1 MKNGRL
7 VSAAAAFSVAA
18 GSFNAFPASA
28 VEKSELLD
36 VSGFVIRDENFVHLS
51 KGTYLRD
58 VSYLFDEQDKVP
70 ESPDNLNVGGDVLK
84 ATSKANWT
92 PNQQMEYG
100 AASFYMDLGANYVIT
115 AVAFLDT
122 NGTPTWTISDGEP
135 FSWHKIA
142 EQNMNFYNSWRAI
155 KFDKPEPTR
164 YLHFSSDYCD
174 SGVSEI
180 AIYGYKQSELSD
192 SQKKRTAPEKSLYP
206 VSGETVTAAGKRL
219 GFNAFIDDP
228 ITAMMSAGIIREYH
242 NFSWMLD
249 NDCKVKFTQGTW
261 GDMDSYYKSLHDR
274 GISVIPCI
282 QGGSTAVSGGTKA
295 NEIPVKSG
303 ADTLDP
309 KSYAVHAQTMYQI
322 AARYGSNSKIDPKTL
337 NITDAQ
343 PAKTGLGYLNAVE
356 NSNEP
361 NKSWAGKSNY
371 FTPYEL
377 AAMCSADYDGHEGT
391 IPDAG
396 VHTADPSFKLAM
408 GGLVGYSTMIQ
419 YLEEMKLWF
428 DYNRSD
434 GRFAVDIVN
443 VHIGADSPDIE
454 ESSLRETIAE
464 LKKWMSQN
472 APDTELWIS
481 EFEVPMSD
489 CEAEGTDAHDDENY
503 QLRYAQRVARTY
515 LCALENNSV
524 DYITKFQL
532 RDEGEGVYYNSG
544 LVTQKGKWDK
554 KLAWYYLSCMTNV
567 LDDSVWT
574 DETLGDGYWVNTF
587 CSYDDRKLIKCANS
601 WNSKSDGVYGIPA
614 EGRKYAYLT
623 VPEMGIAEGRTT
635 MLNIENDEVK
645 VNITE
650 TPVFITFTDEL
661 EPYSNG
667 SNTQLRPAA
676 ISLTKNRSGEVCDLS
691 AEPKDSVLNQF
702 YRMFDEPDT
711 MPDPVYGNTSAL
723 NAPETNVDKS
733 GITGYV
739 FFDKPCV
746 FNGFAVFDTFGTGGI
761 SVYDANT
768 DELLWSSDL
777 GSYMSRSVTLT
788 KDSAPTNCLKIVK
801 DDGAMNE
808 LAFYGYK
815 APASSWDADSDGRV
829 DAFDHVLIRQS
840 LVSNDAKYSIAD
852 LVGLTRFL
860 LGM

>member
-601 WNSKSDGVYGIPA
+601 WNSKSDGVYGISA

-676 ISLTKNRSGEVCDLS
+676 ISLTKDRSGEVCDLS

-723 NAPETNVDKS
+723 NAPETNVNKS

>member
-274 GISVIPCI
+274 EISVIPCI

-601 WNSKSDGVYGIPA
+601 WNSKSDGVYGISA

-676 ISLTKNRSGEVCDLS
+676 ISLTKDRSGEVCDLS
-691 AEPKDSVLNQF
+691 AEPKDAVLNQF

>member
-51 KGTYLRD
+51 NGTYLRD

-554 KLAWYYLSCMTNV
+554 KACVVLSLMH
-567 LDDSVWT
+567 
-574 DETLGDGYWVNTF
+574 
-587 CSYDDRKLIKCANS
+587 
-601 WNSKSDGVYGIPA
+601 
-614 EGRKYAYLT
+614 
-623 VPEMGIAEGRTT
+623 
-635 MLNIENDEVK
+635 
-645 VNITE
+645 
-650 TPVFITFTDEL
+650 
-661 EPYSNG
+661 
-667 SNTQLRPAA
+667 
-676 ISLTKNRSGEVCDLS
+676 
-691 AEPKDSVLNQF
+691 
-702 YRMFDEPDT
+702 
-711 MPDPVYGNTSAL
+711 
-723 NAPETNVDKS
+723 DKR
-733 GITGYV
+733 
-739 FFDKPCV
+739 
-746 FNGFAVFDTFGTGGI
+746 A
-761 SVYDANT
+761 
-768 DELLWSSDL
+768 
-777 GSYMSRSVTLT
+777 R
-788 KDSAPTNCLKIVK
+788 
-801 DDGAMNE
+801 
-808 LAFYGYK
+808 
-815 APASSWDADSDGRV
+815 
-829 DAFDHVLIRQS
+829 
-840 LVSNDAKYSIAD
+840 
-852 LVGLTRFL
+852 
-860 LGM
+860 